1 MSHARTMAT
10 YQCEECD
17 KVLKKCNMKRHAQEV
32 HGEGTSQ
39 LVYSDMCEYA
49 SNRQRDLERHTYKA
63 HHTPS
68 KWQSDGGEKRAAI
81 RPPDPACK
89 RLIVKLP
96 KPRDSANKDTSA
108 ETSTNED
115 EETRR
120 RALYKIPLLKSK
132 TPHTDLAELQKEG
145 AISRA
150 EETTAYHPPNIPHE
164 ERQLS
169 LDLPRTNERQQP
181 AQHDTTAPH
190 SARRERHRHSDSS
203 RKSSIG
209 TGTDPHVTSDAQTAI
224 EKKKISLEE
233 YKEKTTHSV

>member
-1 MSHARTMAT
+1 
-10 YQCEECD
+10 
-17 KVLKKCNMKRHAQEV
+17 
-32 HGEGTSQ
+32 
-39 LVYSDMCEYA
+39 MCEYA

-68 KWQSDGGEKRAAI
+68 KWQSDGGEKRTAVSQ
-81 RPPDPACK
+81 PDPARK

-108 ETSTNED
+108 GTSTNED

-120 RALYKIPLLKSK
+120 RALYKIPLLK
-132 TPHTDLAELQKEG
+132 TPHTDLAELQNEG

-150 EETTAYHPPNIPHE
+150 EETTAHHPPNIPHE

-169 LDLPRTNERQQP
+169 LDPPRTNERQQP
-181 AQHDTTAPH
+181 AQHDTPAPH

-209 TGTDPHVTSDAQTAI
+209 TGAACDIRCSYPNSNR
-224 EKKKISLEE
+224 EE
-233 YKEKTTHSV
+233 ENIT

>member
-1 MSHARTMAT
+1 MPHARAMAT

-39 LVYSDMCEYA
+39 LVHCDMCEYA
-49 SNRQRDLERHTYKA
+49 SNRQRDLERHTYRA

-68 KWQSDGGEKRAAI
+68 KWQTDVGEKRAAVSQ
-81 RPPDPACK
+81 PDPARK

-115 EETRR
+115 EKTRR
-120 RALYKIPLLKSK
+120 RALYKI
-132 TPHTDLAELQKEG
+132 PHTDLAELQKEG
-145 AISRA
+145 AISIA

-169 LDLPRTNERQQP
+169 LDPPRTNERQ
-181 AQHDTTAPH
+181 
-190 SARRERHRHSDSS
+190 
-203 RKSSIG
+203 
-209 TGTDPHVTSDAQTAI
+209 
-224 EKKKISLEE
+224 
-233 YKEKTTHSV
+233 